1 LSRLLYRTVALAA
14 ALLAA
19 ARTVN
24 AETVA
29 LGSFAHVDLERNDP
43 DTGASIATL
52 LQAALGETP
61 GRTFVE
67 RQEAQKLMDEL
78 GLAALGESDPES
90 ASRIG
95 KLLRA
100 DVMLT
105 GTFVTPEGGKPFIVL
120 ETTELARAEPLGQAR
135 VELDR
140 VLERGRLAVP
150 GRDDMAKIAA
160 AAGALLDESRDRLAA
175 SRGLV
180 SIKFL
185 GFTHNLRDPRV
196 GSFEAQLAAAI
207 DSAAAASG
215 THRVLSLER
224 ADVATQESEFVLLG
238 LAEADAKAYAQV
250 DAPAVRAGAS
260 RRGRRRSGP
269 DAFDQSLGR
278 APSSG
283 RIPRAAGPRRA
294 PRLRREARREGHCRR
309 GSGEGR
315 RDLRPGVRQG
325 DRPHLRR
332 A

>member
-1 LSRLLYRTVALAA
+1 MSRLLYRTVALAA

-160 AAGALLDESRDRLAA
+160 DPEYEKALHI
-175 SRGLV
+175 RG
-180 SIKFL
+180 
-185 GFTHNLRDPRV
+185 
-196 GSFEAQLAAAI
+196 FEAQSTTPEQLAAF
-207 DSAAAASG
+207 
-215 THRVLSLER
+215 LESNYLQVKPVIER
-224 ADVATQESEFVLLG
+224 LG
-238 LAEADAKAYAQV
+238 LQV
-250 DAPAVRAGAS
+250 D
-260 RRGRRRSGP
+260 
-269 DAFDQSLGR
+269 
-278 APSSG
+278 
-283 RIPRAAGPRRA
+283 
-294 PRLRREARREGHCRR
+294 
-309 GSGEGR
+309 
-315 RDLRPGVRQG
+315 
-325 DRPHLRR
+325 
-332 A
+332 